1 MSDVADVYARL
12 RVETAKMLG
21 LDISALSAADE
32 VKVGKVA
39 GLRLELDRLQ
49 SAQMRGEPI
58 DPKQLVSISEL
69 LESALRPAEV
79 VATNGGSRAE
89 EAREKLAEL
98 LHGAAMAKEFEREQ
112 KIAEAMIRE
121 EQVMAAEA
129 FNGMPVPVPHV
140 EAMPTATD
148 GTVVP
153 LRAKKAE
160 PQNPSWMNAV
170 PHIVE
175 GPGRTRWDP
184 GYGY

>member
-89 EAREKLAEL
+89 EAREKLA
-98 LHGAAMAKEFEREQ
+98 
-112 KIAEAMIRE
+112 
-121 EQVMAAEA
+121 
-129 FNGMPVPVPHV
+129 
-140 EAMPTATD
+140 
-148 GTVVP
+148 
-153 LRAKKAE
+153 
-160 PQNPSWMNAV
+160 
-170 PHIVE
+170 
-175 GPGRTRWDP
+175 
-184 GYGY
+184 